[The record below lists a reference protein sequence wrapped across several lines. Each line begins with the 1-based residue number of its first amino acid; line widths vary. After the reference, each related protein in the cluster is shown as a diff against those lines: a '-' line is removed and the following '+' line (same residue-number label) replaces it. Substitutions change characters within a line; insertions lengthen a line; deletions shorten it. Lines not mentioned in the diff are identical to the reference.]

1 MRRRDGL
8 GRDATEI
15 IVVVVD
21 GCDGLDRA
29 IRSVESIIYCCSGS
43 IEQKPIAREEERVDE
58 P

>member
-8 GRDATEI
+8 GRDTTEI
-15 IVVVVD
+15 IVVVVN

-29 IRSVESIIYCCSGS
+29 IRGVESIIYCYSCS
-43 IEQKPIAREEERVDE
+43 IERKPIARGEERVDT